1 MTLGEKIRTL
11 RKAQGL
17 TQAEVGGKVVSRNML
32 CLLEK
37 GQVMPSIETL
47 RHIADVLKV
56 PVGYLLD
63 EDDDLFFYKKKKAIS
78 KIKKLFYGRKYDAC
92 IQELQKLDGTD
103 DECAYLF
110 ALCYTECGVSYVK
123 NGNLERAKEAFTHA
137 EEYCA
142 QTAYDTTALSMKR
155 LLYLPVAR
163 NVQSPLLEFDEKAY
177 LAACEAAYPTD
188 FYKYL
193 MQDTEH
199 TYRDG
204 RYQEHI
210 FAKRLMR
217 ERRYADAALRL
228 HRIED
233 TRSSVPY
240 DAYLFYG
247 LYTDLEACYKE
258 LFDFEKAYRYAAKR
272 MSLLESFHS

>member
-1 MTLGEKIRTL
+1 MTLGEKIRAL

-32 CLLEK
+32 CRLEQ
-37 GQVMPSIETL
+37 GHVMPSIETL
-47 RHIADVLKV
+47 CHIAEVLKV
-56 PVGYLLD
+56 PVGYFFD
-63 EDDDLFFYKKKKAIS
+63 EEDDLFYYKKKQSFA
-78 KIKKLFYGRKYDAC
+78 KIKKLFYGRKYSSC
-92 IQELQKLDGTD
+92 IQELEKLGGTD
-103 DECAYLF
+103 DECAYLS
-110 ALCYTECGVSYVK
+110 AVCYTECGVSCVK
-123 NGNLERAKEAFTHA
+123 NGNLERAKEAFAHA
-137 EEYCA
+137 EEYC
-142 QTAYDTTALSMKR
+142 QKTVYDTAALSMKR

-177 LAACEAAYPTD
+177 LSVCNDTYPTD

-193 MQDTEH
+193 MQDAEY

-204 RYQEHI
+204 RYAEHI

-217 ERRYADAALRL
+217 ERRYSDAALRL

-233 TRSSVPY
+233 TRSTQPY

-247 LYTDLEACYKE
+247 LYTDLEACYRE
-258 LFDFEKAYRYAAKR
+258 LFDFERAYRYAAKR